1 LTDVGIETLVGCGVE
16 GVIAAT
22 TDGTFDKFSIGVGNP
37 SMVAVARENSDAVK
51 VGCGNFV
58 MWLLD
63 RSESFASSFNMV
75 RS

>member
-1 LTDVGIETLVGCGVE
+1 M
-16 GVIAAT
+16 IAAA
-22 TDGTFDKFSIGVGNP
+22 TDGTFDEFSVGVGNP

-51 VGCGNFV
+51 VGCGDFV

-63 RSESFASSFNMV
+63 GAESFASSFDML

>member
-1 LTDVGIETLVGCGVE
+1 
-16 GVIAAT
+16 
-22 TDGTFDKFSIGVGNP
+22 
-37 SMVAVARENSDAVK
+37 MVAVARENSDAIK

-63 RSESFASSFNMV
+63 GAESFASSFNMV